1 MDELGALLRVLEAI
15 RAHLDL
21 GAQATWF
28 VRHEGGTVL
37 QLLTAFGFQTVDPT
51 RPGLPL
57 TQVGVVRRYEP
68 LVQLAADGG
77 LTAVL
82 TFGFYKIM
90 WVRSSSMLNPVGLR
104 QLLPRACLA
113 ALLINFA
120 LPLVQ
125 AAIDCSN
132 ALCAGI
138 ELATQFTAVDF
149 LLNNL
154 ETEFLTPGLKQVV
167 EAVLFASYVLLAFSY
182 VVRFALLVVLTVL
195 APAAALLVVLPDTQ
209 HWAHHWGTL
218 FISALLSQPLQ
229 LLILAVGAG
238 LDAYSNLPLNHI
250 FALAAVFICFKVPGA
265 LHSSSTIG
273 SRASTLARRRV
284 RGLLKTMARA

>member
-1 MDELGALLRVLEAI
+1 MDQLGALLRVLEAI
-15 RAHLDL
+15 RAHLDF

-37 QLLTAFGFQTVDPT
+37 QVLAAFGFQTVDPT

-82 TFGFYKIM
+82 TVGFYKIM
-90 WVRSSSMLNPVGLR
+90 WVRSSGMLNPVGLR

-125 AAIDCSN
+125 AAVDSSN

-138 ELATQFTAVDF
+138 ELATQFTTVDF
-149 LLNNL
+149 LLNGL
-154 ETEFLTPGLKQVV
+154 EAEFLTPGLKQVV

-195 APAAALLVVLPDTQ
+195 APAAALLIVLPDTQ
-209 HWAHHWGTL
+209 HWAHQWGAL
-218 FISALLSQPLQ
+218 FVSALLSQPLQ

-273 SRASTLARRRV
+273 SRASSLARRRV
-284 RGLLKTMARA
+284 RGLLKTAVRA